1 MRFKKVA
8 FYTLGCKVNQ
18 YETESLKKQFV
29 DNRFETAE
37 FEEYADIYVVNSCT
51 VTSIA
56 DKKTRN
62 MLRRAKKL
70 NEDSVVIATGCY
82 AQTNGEELSKIEE
95 IDYVV
100 GNTDK
105 NAIFNLITKIER
117 EETLPKLIVKNI
129 FDEKIYEEIEFS
141 TLREMS
147 RAYIKMQN
155 TFCKRWK

>member
-147 RAYIKMQN
+147 RAYIKIQDGCN
-155 TFCKRWK
+155 NF

>member
-70 NEDSVVIATGCY
+70 NEDSVVIATGFP
-82 AQTNGEELSKIEE
+82 G
-95 IDYVV
+95 V
-100 GNTDK
+100 
-105 NAIFNLITKIER
+105 LIAASDAFITGSP
-117 EETLPKLIVKNI
+117 LL
-129 FDEKIYEEIEFS
+129 
-141 TLREMS
+141 
-147 RAYIKMQN
+147 
-155 TFCKRWK
+155 